1 MSLKSKLTNSSSSLK
16 FSFFMFCTKPFE
28 SLIKLFT
35 DVVICRNFPFDK
47 SLPVL
52 DTAELI
58 PSLILKRYLCIFN
71 YGFAEG
77 V

>member
-1 MSLKSKLTNSSSSLK
+1 
-16 FSFFMFCTKPFE
+16 MFCTKPFE

-71 YGFAEG
+71 YGLAEG
-77 V
+77 VCGL